1 MSTLSSKLTFIA
13 DQLFI
18 VMDEAHPSDH
28 SICQLSADWPYH
40 FVHIVD
46 GFFED
51 NAVDTVAIIVR
62 VFYFL
67 LLLSCLTHK
76 HISIMMMIIIIIII
90 NFAAS
95 ARTIL

>member
-1 MSTLSSKLTFIA
+1 MKTLSSKLTFID

-18 VMDEAHPSDH
+18 VMSEAHPLDH

-51 NAVDTVAIIVR
+51 NAVVDTVAIIVR
-62 VFYFL
+62 VFYF

-90 NFAAS
+90 KFAAS